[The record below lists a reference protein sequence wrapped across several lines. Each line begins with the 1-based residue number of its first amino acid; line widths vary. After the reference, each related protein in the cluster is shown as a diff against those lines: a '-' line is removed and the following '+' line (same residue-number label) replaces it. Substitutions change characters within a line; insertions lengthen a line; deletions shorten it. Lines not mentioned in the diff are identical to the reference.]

1 MYVDAGIRVLPEEP
15 FFSALFHR
23 MEEGGLISGTASSL
37 IERVLID
44 PGALKNEAAA

>member
-1 MYVDAGIRVLPEEP
+1 
-15 FFSALFHR
+15 